1 MAKVFLE
8 MIRIIIKYI
17 FTLFLSSPLYYELYI
32 AIRYHSVIAIGS
44 GAGTTRGSYIKLS
57 SEPVIF
63 LIFLTIYTLVSI
75 VIIGWTIWMVLT
87 DLGIL
92 LPNDGGD

>member
-1 MAKVFLE
+1 MILKYMA
-8 MIRIIIKYI
+8 
-17 FTLFLSSPLYYELYI
+17 TLFFSSPLYYELYS
-32 AIRYHSVIAIGS
+32 AIRYNAIVALGR
-44 GAGTTRGSYIKLS
+44 GAGTTRWSYIRFS

-63 LIFLTIYTLVSI
+63 FIFLAIYTLISI

-92 LPNDGGD
+92 PQNDGGD